1 MVMPN
6 TNYDDSVQYVL
17 RGLVRDGTLSLPFED
32 VLHRVLV
39 HRNGASLA
47 ASPEERGLVLLIIE
61 SEVQAHQIVINEV
74 QLVSLSAVGVAYYG
88 HQRNDLSA
96 PDMRGKPQTK
106 QQARDEYIRA
116 AGIMTNVM
124 QALEQCQPAVLV
136 RDIRNVPALLS
147 ETFDSMSYM
156 QALNDDVLERIN
168 QTANGITYLERL
180 GYGANAPAADMDVA
194 AGSGVEAIVDA
205 SMGTGTGVGAGAGG
219 AATRADVDAAAGAA
233 TA

>member
-1 MVMPN
+1 MSN

-39 HRNGASLA
+39 HGNGASLA
-47 ASPEERGLVLLIIE
+47 ASPEERDLVLLIME
-61 SEVQAHQIVINEV
+61 SEVQAQRVVINEV
-74 QLVSLSAVGVAYYG
+74 GLVSLSAAGVAYYG

-106 QQARDEYIRA
+106 QQAQDEYIRA

-136 RDIRNVPALLS
+136 RDVTNVPTLLS

-156 QALNDDVLERIN
+156 QALNDDVIERIN
-168 QTANGITYLERL
+168 QTVNGITYLERL
-180 GYGANAPAADMDVA
+180 GYGANARAADMGVA
-194 AGSGVEAIVDA
+194 AGSGAGAILDA
-205 SMGTGTGVGAGAGG
+205 NMGAGLAAGAGG
-219 AATRADVDAAAGAA
+219 AATSADVDAAAGAA